1 MNPENTD
8 RPAASGQ
15 PGPHSEHPAVNTQS
29 PTLGHPASASGTDS
43 STAPGTNSG
52 GVPGADSST
61 APGANSG
68 GARARLAAFA
78 TSRGRYY
85 AIVLAVFCVVLIV
98 SNISAT
104 KVIGFGP
111 IVTDG
116 GAFLF
121 PIAYILGDVISE
133 VYGFAAARKAVITG
147 FALQILA
154 VFVFWLVLISPPGP
168 GYENQAAFEAV
179 LGFYPRIVL
188 ASLVGYVVGQLLNSY
203 VLVREKRLWVRLM
216 CSTGVGEFADTLL
229 FCTIAFA
236 GVIPGNDFIVYIVV
250 GFVYKVAV
258 EVLCLPLT
266 YQVIK
271 VFKRHEPSYGNVDET
286 EHLRAN
292 AAKL

>member
-29 PTLGHPASASGTDS
+29 PKLGHPATASGTDS
-43 STAPGTNSG
+43 GSTSGPDSG
-52 GVPGADSST
+52 GNSATD
-61 APGANSG
+61 SG
-68 GARARLAAFA
+68 GAGARLAAFA

-203 VLVREKRLWVRLM
+203 VLVRVKRAMGEKRLWVRLM

>member
-8 RPAASGQ
+8 KPAASGQ

-29 PTLGHPASASGTDS
+29 PAPAHPAPTSGAASAGVASATSGTAS
-43 STAPGTNSG
+43 AGT
-52 GVPGADSST
+52 
-61 APGANSG
+61 
-68 GARARLAAFA
+68 RLAAFA

-147 FALQILA
+147 FALQITA
-154 VFVFWLVLISPPGP
+154 SFVFWLVLISPPGP
-168 GYENQAAFEAV
+168 GYEHQEAFAAV

-203 VLVREKRLWVRLM
+203 VLVRVKRAMGEKRLWVRLM
-216 CSTGVGEFADTLL
+216 FSTGVGEFADTLL

-236 GVIPGNDFIVYIVV
+236 GVIPGSDFIVYIVV

-258 EVLCLPLT
+258 EVLCLPVT

-271 VFKRHEPSYGNVDET
+271 VFKRHEPSYGHVDDAEQM
-286 EHLRAN
+286 RAN
-292 AAKL
+292 AAKV

>member
-1 MNPENTD
+1 MNPENINK
-8 RPAASGQ
+8 PAASGQ
-15 PGPHSEHPAVNTQS
+15 PGQHSEHPAVNTQS
-29 PTLGHPASASGTDS
+29 PTPANPATASGTAHPA
-43 STAPGTNSG
+43 TASGTATASG
-52 GVPGADSST
+52 AEPSGAGT
-61 APGANSG
+61 
-68 GARARLAAFA
+68 RLAAFA

-85 AIVLAVFCVVLIV
+85 AILLAVFCVVLIV

-147 FALQILA
+147 FALQIVA
-154 VFVFWLVLISPPGP
+154 SFVFWLVLISPPGP

-203 VLVREKRLWVRLM
+203 VLVRVKRAMGEKRLWVRLM

-236 GVIPGNDFIVYIVV
+236 GVIPGSDFIVYIIV

-271 VFKRHEPSYGNVDET
+271 VFKRHEPSYGDVDET